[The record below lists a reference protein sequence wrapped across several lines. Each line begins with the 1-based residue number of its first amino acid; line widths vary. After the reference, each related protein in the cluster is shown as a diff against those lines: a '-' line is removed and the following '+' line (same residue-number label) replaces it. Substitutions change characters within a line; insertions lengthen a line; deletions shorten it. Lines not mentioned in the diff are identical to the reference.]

1 MWIFFFS
8 FHLKVKKC
16 YSKIFVQ
23 LLNASRLF
31 CKTII
36 LCIDIYMYALTT
48 AMSKALRFY
57 SFQVCKDVSYT
68 KPVSVTHM
76 PLLSFSLLFITWW
89 CLAVCILCLF
99 LLNQLM
105 FVGVWLGIG
114 CSYENGS
121 LVYTC

>member
-8 FHLKVKKC
+8 FHLKGKKC
-16 YSKIFVQ
+16 HSKISIQ
-23 LLNASRLF
+23 LLDTSRLS

-36 LCIDIYMYALTT
+36 LCVDIYMYVLSA
-48 AMSKALRFY
+48 AMSKPSKFY

-68 KPVSVTHM
+68 KPVSVTHT
-76 PLLSFSLLFITWW
+76 PLLSFSLLFIRWW